1 MADLSLYL
9 RHTLPDDF
17 YHLHTKAYIL
27 GLSRM
32 IEKIIDV
39 IIEVFMNGL
48 GSWLE
53 ACILIKKETLAQ
65 VFSLNFAKYLRAP
78 FL

>member
-1 MADLSLYL
+1 
-9 RHTLPDDF
+9 
-17 YHLHTKAYIL
+17 
-27 GLSRM
+27 M